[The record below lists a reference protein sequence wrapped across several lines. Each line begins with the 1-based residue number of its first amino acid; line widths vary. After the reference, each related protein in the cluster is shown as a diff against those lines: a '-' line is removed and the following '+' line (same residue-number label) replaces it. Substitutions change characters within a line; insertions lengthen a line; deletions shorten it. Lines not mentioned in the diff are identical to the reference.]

1 MMQRRAIP
9 ALIAL
14 PWSALA
20 QEDELARAIRDLVGS
35 GRVEDGGIVLRVPVT
50 AENGGQVPITIVVD
64 SPQTAAEHVT
74 AIHIFA
80 TRNPTPGVASFR
92 LAPTLARAELQTRI
106 RLAENQAVVVVAQM
120 SDGRLRR
127 VSADI
132 RVATGGCLT

>member
-35 GRVEDGGIVLRVPVT
+35 GRVEEGGIVLRVPVT

-92 LAPTLARAELQTRI
+92 LTPTLARAELQTRI

>member
-35 GRVEDGGIVLRVPVT
+35 GRVEEGGIVLRVPVT